1 MINEIKNDAKERM
14 SKSLS
19 VFNENL
25 SKMRTGRASTGLLD
39 HVVVSSY
46 GNESPLNQVANIS
59 ATDSRMLTVTPWDK
73 SLVAAIEKAILNADL
88 GLNPMSAGN
97 VIRVPVPALTEDRR
111 KELVKV
117 VRQEAES
124 ARVSIRNIRKDANT
138 HLKRMLKDKEITED
152 EEAGAQT
159 FIQKLTDK
167 FIADVE
173 AALSGKEDELMK
185 V

>member
-1 MINEIKNDAKERM
+1 
-14 SKSLS
+14 
-19 VFNENL
+19 
-25 SKMRTGRASTGLLD
+25 
-39 HVVVSSY
+39 
-46 GNESPLNQVANIS
+46 
-59 ATDSRMLTVTPWDK
+59 
-73 SLVAAIEKAILNADL
+73 
-88 GLNPMSAGN
+88 MSAGN